1 MQAFFAGFGG
11 KLAEKWASLLVLPG
25 LLFVGVAT
33 AAVTLGQRDWFQVG
47 RLTKRLGG
55 PVTSLGS
62 LTSVKAASVAFG
74 VLLVATI
81 AGLVVHA
88 LAAIIERLWL
98 GQWPWPISGLAHVLI
113 NRRQER
119 WNDAQR
125 KVAAAAAQKYPN
137 QVILD
142 ELTDALN
149 NIALA
154 PPRYP
159 TWMGDRVAAV
169 QARLYS
175 EYALDLATVWPRIWL
190 TSPETTRNE
199 LSSARARFDS
209 AAALAAWGLLYALVG
224 IWWWPAVAI
233 GVIVFITGWYR
244 GRDTIAVFAELVEAG
259 VDLYAVELVVAL
271 GIETPPASIRLTR
284 ELGQALTKI
293 CGKGA

>member
-1 MQAFFAGFGG
+1 MQAFFAGLGG
-11 KLAEKWASLLVLPG
+11 KLAEKWATLLVLPG

-33 AAVTLGQRDWFQVG
+33 AAVALGQRDWSQVG
-47 RLTKRLGG
+47 RIPKRFAG
-55 PVTSLGS
+55 PLTSLGS
-62 LTSVKAASVAFG
+62 LASVKAASVACG
-74 VLLVATI
+74 LLLVATI
-81 AGLVVHA
+81 AGFVVRA

-98 GQWPWPISGLAHVLI
+98 SQWPRPISGLGHVLI

-119 WNDAQR
+119 WDDAQR
-125 KVAAAAAQKYPN
+125 KVADAATPYPN
-137 QVILD
+137 QVVLD
-142 ELTDALN
+142 ELTDARN

-154 PPRYP
+154 PPRHP

-199 LSSARARFDS
+199 LSSARGRFDS

-233 GVIVFITGWYR
+233 GVIIFVTGWYR

-259 VDLYAVELVVAL
+259 VDLYATELVVAL
-271 GIETPPASIRLTR
+271 GIATPPASIRLTR
-284 ELGQALTKI
+284 ELGQALTKR
-293 CGKGA
+293 CGKSA